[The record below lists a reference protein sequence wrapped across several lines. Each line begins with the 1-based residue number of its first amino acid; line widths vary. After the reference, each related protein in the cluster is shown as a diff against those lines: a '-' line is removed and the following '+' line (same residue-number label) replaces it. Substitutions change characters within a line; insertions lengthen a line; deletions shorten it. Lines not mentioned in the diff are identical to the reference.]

1 MYALC
6 RPAPTP
12 NWRTPRPLTP
22 PPTPVQQGHPLSASP
37 AAAGRP
43 AGLDLQNAD
52 ASGKSQMDAS
62 HRNSQAGASLD
73 KADSAVASLAGAN
86 SPQEPVA
93 SSSMDVLKDSS
104 TFRYHTL

>member
-37 AAAGRP
+37 AAGGRQAGP
-43 AGLDLQNAD
+43 DLQSAD
-52 ASGKSQMDAS
+52 ASG
-62 HRNSQAGASLD
+62 NSQAGASLD
-73 KADSAVASLAGAN
+73 KADGAVASFTGPN

-93 SSSMDVLKDSS
+93 SSSTDVIKDSGAL
-104 TFRYHTL
+104 RYLWL